1 MYDHIAGILAAT
13 QAKKTGPANGPGL
26 DNASACDGYGVT
38 VKATRNAT
46 FGRTGSSLATQT

>member
-1 MYDHIAGILAAT
+1 MHDHIAGILAAT